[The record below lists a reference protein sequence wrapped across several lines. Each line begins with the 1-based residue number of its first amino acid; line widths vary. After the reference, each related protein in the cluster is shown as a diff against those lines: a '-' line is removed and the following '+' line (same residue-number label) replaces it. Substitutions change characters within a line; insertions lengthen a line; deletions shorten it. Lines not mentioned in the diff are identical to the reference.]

1 MLLPHKKMLMQR
13 LMISLICFVAA
24 LALIALFVRYQLNNR
39 SQHLL
44 SVVENSRYPGEQ
56 AGEALLLLN
65 EAENDFQLA
74 ILSYSPQ
81 KLSGYKR
88 KLQVAFVKIDSLSVF
103 GSDSASATSAL
114 QPLATQQIYRQKVV
128 LSDKI
133 FDLKKSFDSVILL
146 ADKFTAR
153 NAQATLF
160 NTIDRLAR
168 QRAAAQQQTADT
180 VKPAPVVE
188 TRRRGFF
195 KKLKD
200 AFSSKQDTVRSNAAT
215 VINNTVE
222 KTYRDTVH
230 HTVVKVQTADAFY
243 QGLLHTLRYRQQQ
256 LSTHQAN
263 MFIINQHMMD
273 QLKQLTTSLQACSY
287 ALSENIKAN
296 ALQEYRYTQ
305 RLLNRTGIFSLLLLL
320 VFATL
325 IIIYI
330 RKIGRAEQQ
339 LAREYELATNLA
351 QQKTD
356 LLATM
361 SHEIRNPLNAIIGFL
376 QEFRKSGLTPGQTEM
391 LDSVQFSSDM
401 LLGTVN
407 HVLDM
412 SRLESGRFQL
422 QSIRFNPYRTL
433 GQAVESMRFSAQQ
446 KQLDLQYHFT
456 GQTTQLI
463 TGDLFRLNQL
473 VVNLLSN
480 AIKYTDKGSVTVQA
494 TLAQQADRPVLT
506 VTVTDTGAG
515 MSKAQQAQLF
525 TQYYQVSPGDAQK
538 GTGLGLYICHKLVQL
553 QNGSIQVESTP
564 GKGTAMQFSIPYSNV
579 ITQGQS
585 GQAAPVADTSIFSG
599 KKILVADD
607 NELNL
612 KLVSIMTR
620 NWNAQVL
627 LATNGKDAFDLLQK
641 ENVDVVLTDMEMAGM
656 DGNALVKAIR
666 GSRLAFVPVILAS
679 AHTYDEAET
688 AALKKAGFTDVL
700 AKPFNEVQ
708 LAQKLY
714 SALTT

>member
-1 MLLPHKKMLMQR
+1 MPLLHKKKLMQR
-13 LMISLICFVAA
+13 LMISLMCFVAA
-24 LALIALFVRYQLNNR
+24 LTLVALYFRYQINQR

-44 SVVENSRYPGEQ
+44 TVVQNSRYPGEQ

-65 EAENDFQLA
+65 QAENDFQLA

-81 KLSGYKR
+81 KLAGYKN
-88 KLQVAFVKIDSLSVF
+88 KLQQAFVKMDSLNTLA
-103 GSDSASATSAL
+103 GDSTLPASTIQPAATRQL
-114 QPLATQQIYRQKVV
+114 YQQKVM
-128 LSDKI
+128 LSDQI
-133 FDLKKSFDSVILL
+133 FELKKSFDSVIIL
-146 ADKFTAR
+146 AGNFTSR
-153 NAQATLF
+153 NAQTTLF
-160 NTIDRLAR
+160 NAIDRLAR
-168 QRAAAQQQTADT
+168 QRAAAQQQHADT

-188 TRRRGFF
+188 TRKKGFF
-195 KKLKD
+195 RKLKD
-200 AFSSKQDTVRSNAAT
+200 AFSGKQDTIRSNAAM

-243 QGLLHTLRYRQQQ
+243 QQLLHTLRNKQQQ
-256 LSTHQAN
+256 LSTNQAN
-263 MFIINQHMMD
+263 MIIINQRMME

-287 ALSENIKAN
+287 ALSENIKTT
-296 ALQEYRYTQ
+296 ALQEYQRTQ
-305 RLLNRTGIFSLLLLL
+305 QLLNRTGMFNLLLLL
-320 VFATL
+320 VFAVL
-325 IIIYI
+325 IITYV

-376 QEFRKSGLTPGQTEM
+376 QAFRKSGLTAGQTEM

-446 KQLDLQYHFT
+446 KQLHLQYHFT
-456 GQTTQLI
+456 GKNTQLI

-473 VVNLLSN
+473 VINLLSN
-480 AIKYTDKGSVTVQA
+480 AIKYTEKGSVTLQA
-494 TLAQQADRPVLT
+494 TLEQQADKPVLT
-506 VTVTDTGAG
+506 VAVTDTGAG

-525 TQYYQVSPGDAQK
+525 TPYYQVNEGDAQK
-538 GTGLGLYICHKLVQL
+538 GSGLGLYICHKLVQL
-553 QNGSIQVESTP
+553 QNGSIAVESVP
-564 GKGTAMQFSIPYSNV
+564 GKGTTMQFTIPYSNAV
-579 ITQGQS
+579 LPAQS
-585 GQAAPVADTSIFSG
+585 GHAAPVADTSIFSG

-620 NWNAQVL
+620 NWNAEVL
-627 LATNGKDAFDLLQK
+627 LATNGKEAFELLLQ
-641 ENVDVVLTDMEMAGM
+641 ENADIVLTDMEMAGM
-656 DGNALVKAIR
+656 DGNALVSAIR
-666 GSRLAFVPVILAS
+666 NSRLAFVPVILSS
-679 AHTYDEAET
+679 AHTYDEAEIT
-688 AALKKAGFTDVL
+688 ALKQAGFTDVL
-700 AKPFNEVQ
+700 AKPFNEMQ

-714 SALTT
+714 HALTS